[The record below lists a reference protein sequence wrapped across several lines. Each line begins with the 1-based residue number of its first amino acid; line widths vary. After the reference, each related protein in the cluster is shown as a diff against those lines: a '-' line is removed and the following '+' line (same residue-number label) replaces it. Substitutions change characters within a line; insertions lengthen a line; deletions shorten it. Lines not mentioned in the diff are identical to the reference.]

1 MPHVIHASSVAGSPG
16 DRSHDLHY
24 PSWLTAQGLRAL
36 FELMKP
42 GVTRLVM
49 VTAACG
55 ALAAPRAV
63 DWSRLMLGL
72 IGTVLVVGSAN
83 ALNMYLERDVDALMS
98 RTASRPL
105 PSGRVSPAL
114 ALRFGLLLG
123 ALSLPLLTF
132 GVSPVSGLLAAL
144 ALVVY
149 VAVYTPL
156 KRVTDYAL
164 HIGAVPGAMP
174 PLIGYT
180 AVTGELGIEGLLLF
194 AILLVWQLPHFGAIT
209 VFRRE
214 EYARAG
220 LKVVA
225 VQRGVGGARRFI
237 VWHSLLLLGVS
248 LLPTVLGRVGWG
260 YFIVAAVSGLAFVA
274 YASFGARTQ
283 PTAQWA
289 RRLFFLSMP
298 YLVVLYVALVAWL

>member
-1 MPHVIHASSVAGSPG
+1 MPHVIHAAAAGSPH
-16 DRSHDLHY
+16 DRSHDLES
-24 PSWLTAQGLRAL
+24 PSWLTAQGARAL
-36 FELMKP
+36 VELMKP

-49 VTAACG
+49 VTATCG
-55 ALAAPRAV
+55 ALAAPRAM
-63 DWSRLMLGL
+63 DWQRLVLGL
-72 IGTVLVVGSAN
+72 IGTALVVGSAN
-83 ALNMYLERDVDALMS
+83 ALNMYLEHDVDALMT

-105 PSGRVSPAL
+105 PSGRVSPSL

-144 ALVVY
+144 ALVLY

-156 KRVTDYAL
+156 KRVTEYAL

-214 EYARAG
+214 EYARAR
-220 LKVVA
+220 LKVVS
-225 VQRGVGGARRFI
+225 VQRGVSGARRFI
-237 VWHSLLLLGVS
+237 VWHSLLLLAVS

-260 YFIVAAVSGLAFVA
+260 YFAVAALSGLVFVL
-274 YASFGARTQ
+274 YALFGARSQ
-283 PTAQWA
+283 PTEKWA
-289 RRLFFLSMP
+289 RRQFFLSMP
-298 YLVVLYVALVAWL
+298 YLVVLYVALVAWF